1 MCGEGGD
8 EVQRGDGVVVGNYQ
22 KARRLTTA
30 MIDAGMFRARL
41 LLC

>member
-1 MCGEGGD
+1 MYGEGGD

-22 KARRLTTA
+22 KARRLTA
-30 MIDAGMFRARL
+30 MIDAGVFRARS